1 MILGV
6 NWMQSDNII
15 QRELYCRLNIDE
27 NVVSAAEFMPFIE
40 LLSLGNQLDKC
51 LLETIDQKI
60 LWLSTNNLLQST

>member
-1 MILGV
+1 M